1 MIKQSLILILFSS
14 LIFAKSIDKVVDEA
28 LIKNSS
34 LQAME
39 QTIAFAKE
47 QIDLASKWENP
58 VLSLGATDI
67 QFDDISKR
75 DLEPMQAQ
83 FIGLTQTIPL
93 GEKKEIEQDIAR
105 NDYELSKLL
114 LEDKKLELRAKI
126 YEYIYNIKLLDE
138 RIALFSELKQNVIE
152 LQKLLEEFYK
162 YNKASQ
168 IDIIKVQTLYVELDI
183 SERKLI
189 NTQTTMKLKLE
200 QLTYSSY
207 KDIDISTDLE
217 EIVLEKNFE
226 NHPKLLQIKKNIEK
240 FDNTSLYEKEKKN
253 SDIKLS
259 VNYFQRDSKYED
271 YLNVSVAIPL
281 SVYGSEDI
289 KAKKAKFKANEYKN
303 LLEDSKLQFKNQI
316 SILQENINNAL
327 YSYEKLNESIIPKY
341 NQIQRTLESYNRFSS
356 LKQID
361 SKQLIR
367 NLNELINYKLKAIDE
382 KQTYFT
388 NFSNSIYFTKVKK

>member
-39 QTIAFAKE
+39 QTIASAKE

-75 DLEPMQAQ
+75 DLEAMQAQ

-138 RIALFSELKQNVIE
+138 RIALFSELKQNVNE

-207 KDIDISTDLE
+207 KDIDISTELE
-217 EIVLEKNFE
+217 EIVLEKNFD

-289 KAKKAKFKANEYKN
+289 KAKKAKLKANEFKN

-316 SILQENINNAL
+316 SILQDNINNAL

>member
-138 RIALFSELKQNVIE
+138 RITLFSELKQNVNE

>member
-138 RIALFSELKQNVIE
+138 RIALFSELKQNVNE